1 MIHHSATR
9 YTCCSTANNQSTKEI
24 IQKVRNLL
32 PKTESI
38 SSKTFKEASATSVTP
53 ILKINL
59 GLRYFKKIIELSLS
73 DNQKI
78 KRKQLAKWIRTNFPQ
93 EDTLRILFSV
103 EKFFETDGF

>member
-1 MIHHSATR
+1 M
-9 YTCCSTANNQSTKEI
+9 CCSTANSQGTKEN
-24 IQKVRNLL
+24 IQKVRNPLL

-78 KRKQLAKWIRTNFPQ
+78 KRKQLANWIRTNFPQ

-103 EKFFETDGF
+103 EKFFETDRV